1 MKHTHSYHDCTK
13 WFKLDFT
20 FKESTFVLGTENP
33 TQFLWLGNLYFSEFP
48 RSAFHL
54 QNTMLTNY
62 ILFFLPGYKI
72 IVPWEKKS
80 RHGTDRKTDI
90 QIKLKHGSDLSVF
103 AHVII
108 FWKATCFPH
117 LCKTVFVMKE
127 ACQHENWASASLL
140 WEKKLILNSLHAYM
154 QNWTSNI
161 FIFLDIPPLPAKNSH
176 RNTHNGLDCWS
187 SHKMLHWRIF
197 CH

>member
-1 MKHTHSYHDCTK
+1 MTACLAFEANVSRRPAVTTVISVGRMKHTHSYHDCTK

-72 IVPWEKKS
+72 IVPWGKKKS

-90 QIKLKHGSDLSVF
+90 QIKLKHGFDLSVF

-127 ACQHENWASASLL
+127 ACQHE
-140 WEKKLILNSLHAYM
+140 
-154 QNWTSNI
+154 
-161 FIFLDIPPLPAKNSH
+161 H
-176 RNTHNGLDCWS
+176 RLVCCERRSWY
-187 SHKMLHWRIF
+187 
-197 CH
+197 